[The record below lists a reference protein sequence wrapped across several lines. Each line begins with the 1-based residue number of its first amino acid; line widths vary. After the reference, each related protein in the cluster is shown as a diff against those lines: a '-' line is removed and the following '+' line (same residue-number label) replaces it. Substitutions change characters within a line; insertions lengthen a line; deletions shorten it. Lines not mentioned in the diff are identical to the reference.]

1 MNDFDL
7 DILLQPVSAD
17 SPAGDNLEY
26 DPDFLAMVQ
35 AAEGTPERRMG
46 DSLVPAEEP
55 DWRHVQT
62 LAVDLLKRSKDLR
75 PALFLTRALLQTRGL
90 PGLGAG
96 LGALTGLVNGFW
108 DDLHPRLDPEENMDP
123 GARVNALL
131 DLCGQGTLLMP
142 LRTTPLIR
150 SRVFGPVTYRDIEIA
165 DGKAAG
171 PRDGQARDSAAIAGA
186 FQDCDLEELSS
197 AALGANAALAE
208 ARALS
213 DALATHVSADLMP
226 DLSPLTDLLR
236 AVQGVLQARLDE
248 RRPASVS
255 RGQSDP
261 DSGPETEMPPLATSG
276 SLGVGIHS
284 REDVV
289 QSLDRLCDYYLRN
302 EPSSPVPL
310 LLQRARRLVTGNFV
324 DIVRDLAPDALPQ
337 IQKVCGID
345 DKI

>member
-1 MNDFDL
+1 MNDL
-7 DILLQPVSAD
+7 DILLQPVSAE
-17 SPAGDNLEY
+17 SPAGDDLEY
-26 DPDFLAMVQ
+26 DSDFLAMVQ

-55 DWRHVQT
+55 DWRHVRT

-75 PALFLTRALLQTRGL
+75 PAVFLTRALLHIQGL

-96 LGALTGLVNGFW
+96 LGVLTGLVNGFW
-108 DDLHPRLDPEENMDP
+108 DDLHPRLDPEEDMDP
-123 GARVNALL
+123 GARVNVLL

-150 SRVFGPVTYRDIEIA
+150 SRVFGPVSYRDIEIA
-165 DGKAAG
+165 DGKAAA
-171 PRDGQARDSAAIAGA
+171 PRDAQPRDSAAIAGA
-186 FQDCDLEELSS
+186 FQDCALEELSS
-197 AALGANAALAE
+197 AALGANTALTQ

-226 DLSPLTDLLR
+226 DFSPLTDLLR
-236 AVQGVLQARLDE
+236 AVQGVLQARLGE
-248 RRPASVS
+248 RRPESLNGGYS
-255 RGQSDP
+255 EPGP
-261 DSGPETEMPPLATSG
+261 GSGAEMPPPSTPDR
-276 SLGVGIHS
+276 LGTGIHS

-289 QSLDRLCDYYLRN
+289 RSLDRLCDYYLRN

-345 DKI
+345 DKP

>member
-1 MNDFDL
+1 MSDFDL
-7 DILLQPVSAD
+7 DILLQPVSAE
-17 SPAGDNLEY
+17 SPAGDDLEY
-26 DPDFLAMVQ
+26 DSDFLAMVQ
-35 AAEGTPERRMG
+35 AAEGMPERRMG

-55 DWRHVQT
+55 DWRHVHT
-62 LAVDLLKRSKDLR
+62 LAVALLKRSKDLR
-75 PALFLTRALLQTRGL
+75 PAVFLTRALLQTRGL
-90 PGLGAG
+90 PGLSAG
-96 LGALTGLVNGFW
+96 LGVLTGLVKGFW
-108 DDLHPRLDPEENMDP
+108 DDLYPGLDPEEDMDP
-123 GARVNALL
+123 GARVNVLL
-131 DLCGQGTLLMP
+131 DLCGHGTLLMP

-150 SRVFGPVTYRDIEIA
+150 SRVFGDVTYRDIEIA
-165 DGKAAG
+165 DGKATAPG
-171 PRDGQARDSAAIAGA
+171 DVQPRDTAAIAGA

-197 AALGANAALAE
+197 AALGANSALAG

-226 DLSPLTDLLR
+226 DLSPLTDLLS
-236 AVQGVLQARLDE
+236 AMQGVLQARLDE
-248 RRPASVS
+248 RRPASMTGV
-255 RGQSDP
+255 QSDP
-261 DSGPETEMPPLATSG
+261 DAEAGREMRPPSTADHP
-276 SLGVGIHS
+276 GVGIHS

-345 DKI
+345 DKS